1 MALHLHWKWA
11 LEVPDFEHL
20 TGWRV
25 GGYVLVSP
33 SWTGGGFL
41 SSSHGLAGACLT
53 SVKQIY
59 SWIPRETGLGCEMH
73 NKGLVES
80 TENVL
85 KDPNT
90 QLALTTC
97 KALL

>member
-1 MALHLHWKWA
+1 MGHCRQCLLPQAAEDRSSGARPSCPPHWLTWA
-11 LEVPDFEHL
+11 CP
-20 TGWRV
+20 G
-25 GGYVLVSP
+25 S
-33 SWTGGGFL
+33 
-41 SSSHGLAGACLT
+41 AT
-53 SVKQIY
+53 SVEGLGWGCQSGARSIY